1 MTKFTEDLVRV
12 VDFGIVVSVWRVWY
26 IADMFM
32 SPADEPRY
40 AKNSFALAA
49 GLVSQCSSNS
59 SFTWVYVG
67 APRWSSKN
75 LLTTFQHAG
84 GRHSRTS
91 SAFLF
96 SLVVPLMRNIIS
108 AR

>member
-75 LLTTFQHAG
+75 LLRRSNMLEG
-84 GRHSRTS
+84 GIRGR
-91 SAFLF
+91 AL
-96 SLVVPLMRNIIS
+96 LVVEVM
-108 AR
+108 